1 MADIQVVVFQVGGE
15 RYGVEVGQVQ
25 SIERMTSIT
34 RVPRTLPFIRGVM
47 NLRGVVVPV
56 IDLRERFG
64 LETVES
70 TEETRIIIVNVDEMT
85 VGLIVDSVLDVQMI
99 DEALI
104 EPAPSMIGGLEATY
118 LHGIAKVGDTVL
130 ILLNLTK
137 VLSRVEEE
145 QLRETELYVQG

>member
-1 MADIQVVVFQVGGE
+1 MADLQVVVFQVGGE

-25 SIERMTSIT
+25 SIERMSTIT
-34 RVPRTLPFIRGVM
+34 RVPRTLSFIRGVM

-64 LETVES
+64 LAAAES
-70 TEETRIIIVNVDEMT
+70 TDETRIIIVHVDEMT

-99 DEALI
+99 DESLI
-104 EPAPSMIGGLEATY
+104 ESAPSMIGGLEAAY
-118 LHGIAKVGDTVL
+118 LHGIAKVGDDVL

-137 VLSRVEEE
+137 VLSKVEEE
-145 QLRETELYVQG
+145 QLRETEMYVQG